1 MFLVLRPVPKLAPSV
16 DSFTEQGLASMG
28 AGLIDVEPEENTKL
42 AEQLQ
47 AFIDVKEAGHEGID
61 TNPNLILVTSTFAA
75 QARLRLPLALQ
86 EKLFAKAYIIAVGSS
101 TRKAL
106 HTLANDYDIAMQE
119 EQIDESPHTIAS
131 EGSQSVEKI
140 IAAKPA
146 NSEGIINAIVSLP
159 IATSNILLCK
169 GKGGRGLIEK
179 AMEAKGIGLTIVD
192 CYQRVRLS
200 TPVFT
205 ASFAQDQ
212 IHCII
217 ATSTEI
223 VDAAYL
229 EFKQEWLNGCRW
241 IVVSERIQQHLRALG
256 ATKVTVSNG
265 ATDKHLIAAAKQ
277 VKGLEN
283 V

>member
-16 DSFTEQGLASMG
+16 RSFTEQGLATIG
-28 AGLIDVEPEENTKL
+28 AGLIDVEQQEGTKL
-42 AEQLQ
+42 SEQLQ
-47 AFIDVKEAGHEGID
+47 AFIDNKEANHESAHAN
-61 TNPNLILVTSTFAA
+61 TSVILVTSTFAA
-75 QARLRLPLALQ
+75 HALLRLPLALQ
-86 EKLFAKAYIIAVGSS
+86 EKLFTKAYVIAVGSS

-106 HTLANDYDIAMQE
+106 NTLANEHDVAIQN
-119 EQIDESPHTIAS
+119 EQIDESPRTAAS
-131 EGSQSVEKI
+131 EGLPSAEKI
-140 IAAKPA
+140 ITAKPA
-146 NSEGIINAIVSLP
+146 NSEGIIKAIDALP

-179 AMEAKGIGLTIVD
+179 AMEARGIGLTIVD